1 MKRDPKNGMVYE
13 RKFVVEARHVI
24 TFADVQMPAVLS
36 TPMLIAELE
45 RTAREAVADLLDDNE
60 RTVGTSI
67 ELDHLAGT
75 TLGFEV
81 TCTARVLGFENG
93 EIRFQVEASDGID
106 RLARGY
112 HRRQVVDAERLRRRI
127 ERKASQLAQGK
138 N

>member
-1 MKRDPKNGMVYE
+1 MKRDPKIGLAFE
-13 RKFVVEARHVI
+13 RTFVVEQKHAI
-24 TFADVQMPAVLS
+24 TFADDQMPVVLS

-45 RTAREAVADLLDDNE
+45 RTAREAVADLLDSNE

-81 TCTARVLGFENG
+81 TCLARVLGFENG
-93 EIRFQVEASDGID
+93 EIRFQVEATDGVD

-112 HRRQVVDAERLRRRI
+112 HRRQVVDADRLRRRI
-127 ERKASQLAQGK
+127 EKKAIQLSK
-138 N
+138 EKS

>member
-1 MKRDPKNGMVYE
+1 MKRDPKIGMVFE
-13 RKFVVEARHVI
+13 RKFIVEQKHAI
-24 TFADVQMPAVLS
+24 TFADDQMPSVLS

-45 RTAREAVADLLDDNE
+45 RTAREAVADLLDANE

-81 TCTARVLGFENG
+81 NCLARVLGFENG
-93 EIRFQVEASDGID
+93 EIRFQVEATDGID

-112 HRRQVVDAERLRRRI
+112 HRRQVVDADRLRKRI
-127 ERKASQLAQGK
+127 ERKASQRTQK
-138 N
+138 